1 MASVLPTP
9 HETRVDASHTHHRL
23 VGPCALE
30 SAQSGRRRLVHPSQT
45 GRPLPKPPQLCKIP
59 LPQQPDRTPLEES
72 DLRPRFM
79 RFLLPEDDT
88 MAGLSLT
95 LIRSLTVDVGPC
107 VSGVDV
113 LRKVLEEFGV
123 REAEGENS
131 NDNRGTVTLTEI
143 GGLIVDGWGTFPE
156 LEGEEGLGEPLSEPE
171 VLSVCHAPP
180 TSGKPPLAESGGEEG
195 SSQLNYEPVLGSTLH
210 LPLKF

>member
-1 MASVLPTP
+1 
-9 HETRVDASHTHHRL
+9 
-23 VGPCALE
+23 
-30 SAQSGRRRLVHPSQT
+30 
-45 GRPLPKPPQLCKIP
+45 
-59 LPQQPDRTPLEES
+59 
-72 DLRPRFM
+72 M

-180 TSGKPPLAESGGEEG
+180 NHPIRKRGLTLRRVLAAESGGEEG